1 MGSFANALFSVLLG
15 WLQTFVSLLWS
26 AFTSKDGNSVLT
38 FIGNNWI
45 KIGIIL
51 CLIGLIAD
59 FAVYLIRWEPYKV
72 WRTFWKKLKGRK
84 AADSSIGEET
94 SFTEDGDFPESGIPP
109 AARPGRFFQEPDD
122 EEELYRWR
130 AAGKHFA
137 EKETVPDIPEDE
149 IQEPE
154 NTFFPFPQGT
164 RREQNRRRRVRFGG
178 FLGESEGEE
187 PFRYIAPRPIIDQKN
202 AYNAPV
208 YPERWKES
216 GDHDS

>member
-15 WLQTFVSLLWS
+15 WLQTFASLLWS

-84 AADSSIGEET
+84 ATDSSIGEET
-94 SFTEDGDFPESGIPP
+94 SFTEDGDIPESGIPP

-137 EKETVPDIPEDE
+137 
-149 IQEPE
+149 
-154 NTFFPFPQGT
+154 
-164 RREQNRRRRVRFGG
+164 
-178 FLGESEGEE
+178 
-187 PFRYIAPRPIIDQKN
+187 
-202 AYNAPV
+202 
-208 YPERWKES
+208 
-216 GDHDS
+216 